1 MITQEQ
7 AFGLCLGKKVLTK
20 DNTIEELIAVTMD
33 GVYATTWN
41 EETLY
46 QSRWY
51 LPLDH
56 CKLILRPFEDMT
68 EEEKF
73 QAYNETNAGFEEA
86 NNIQD
91 FIPAFEY
98 LISIGIDVFNLKD
111 RGWAIYEQEEKK

>member
-7 AFGLCLGKKVLTK
+7 AFGMYLSKKVLTK

-33 GVYATTWN
+33 GGRATTWN

-46 QSRWY
+46 ESRWH
-51 LPLDH
+51 LPFNH

-86 NNIQD
+86 NNIKD

-98 LISIGIDVFNLKD
+98 LISIGVDVFNLKD
-111 RGWAIYEQEEKK
+111 RGWAIYEQEGGK